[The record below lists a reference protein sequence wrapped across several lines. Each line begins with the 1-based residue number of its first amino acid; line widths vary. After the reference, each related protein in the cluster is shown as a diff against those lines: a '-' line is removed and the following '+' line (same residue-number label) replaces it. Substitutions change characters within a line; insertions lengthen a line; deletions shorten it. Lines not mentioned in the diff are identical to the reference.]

1 MFALFSPTAPIPK
14 WQSHNATSKHAG
26 EHATFEHAVEFGL
39 FPIGDFRL
47 GQDGGL
53 LDGQRATQWPI
64 GRPTVKYRLDRKGW
78 IEVA

>member
-1 MFALFSPTAPIPK
+1 MLALFSPTAPIPK
-14 WQSHNATSKHAG
+14 WQSHNAT
-26 EHATFEHAVEFGL
+26 FEHAGEFGL

-64 GRPTVKYRLDRKGW
+64 GRPTVKYRCDK
-78 IEVA
+78 